1 MNINDTSFLC
11 GYFSM
16 DGKMAADIAKGKYPE
31 CLREWIPLE
40 YSEQQTS
47 LLSNFYYPEFV
58 EFCTRVRQMYRLPV
72 DKTVSIA
79 LGE

>member
-16 DGKMAADIAKGKYPE
+16 DGKMAADIAKGKSPE

-47 LLSNFYYPEFV
+47 LLSNFY
-58 EFCTRVRQMYRLPV
+58 
-72 DKTVSIA
+72 
-79 LGE
+79 